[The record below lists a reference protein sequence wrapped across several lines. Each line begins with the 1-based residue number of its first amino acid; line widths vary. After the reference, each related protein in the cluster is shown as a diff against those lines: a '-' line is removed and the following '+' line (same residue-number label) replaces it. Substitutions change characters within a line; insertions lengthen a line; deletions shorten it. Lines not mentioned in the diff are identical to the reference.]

1 MIVLDASILIA
12 HLDASDS
19 HHDRAEVL
27 LASSGNEDLITSVVT
42 LAEVLVGPSRS
53 GIVDRALI
61 ALEQLGVTAVAIEPT
76 GALRLAL
83 LRTETGLKLPD
94 CCLLLTAEQ
103 TDAALAS
110 FDLRLAAAARDRG
123 VRVTAG

>member
-1 MIVLDASILIA
+1 MIVLDASILIG

-27 LASSGNEDLITSVVT
+27 LANSGNEDLITSVVT

-103 TDAALAS
+103 ADAALAS

>member
-27 LASSGNEDLITSVVT
+27 LANSGNEDLITSVVT

-110 FDLRLAAAARDRG
+110 LDLRLAAAARDRG

>member
-27 LASSGNEDLITSVVT
+27 LANSGNEDLITSVVT

>member
-27 LASSGNEDLITSVVT
+27 LANSGNEDLITSVVT

-103 TDAALAS
+103 ADAALAS

-123 VRVTAG
+123 GRVTAG

>member
-27 LASSGNEDLITSVVT
+27 LANSGNEDLITSVVT

-76 GALRLAL
+76 GALRLAR

>member
-27 LASSGNEDLITSVVT
+27 LANSGNEDLITSVVT

-103 TDAALAS
+103 ADAALAS

>member
-27 LASSGNEDLITSVVT
+27 LANSGNEDLITSVVT

-53 GIVDRALI
+53 GIVGRALI

>member
-27 LASSGNEDLITSVVT
+27 LANSGNEDLITSVVT

-61 ALEQLGVTAVAIEPT
+61 ALGQLGVTAVAIEPT

>member
-27 LASSGNEDLITSVVT
+27 LANSGNEDLITSVVT

-61 ALEQLGVTAVAIEPT
+61 ALEQLGVTAVAIDPT

-83 LRTETGLKLPD
+83 LCTETGLKLPD

>member
-1 MIVLDASILIA
+1 M
-12 HLDASDS
+12 
-19 HHDRAEVL
+19 
-27 LASSGNEDLITSVVT
+27 
-42 LAEVLVGPSRS
+42 GPSRS